1 MQLFVVCKNRKCKYR
16 HVSALQMDKKSFRVA
31 VIQNN
36 PEKCPKCGK
45 YSLYGKEDYFYSE

>member
-1 MQLFVVCKNRKCKYR
+1 
-16 HVSALQMDKKSFRVA
+16 MDKKSFRVA